1 MSKLKMIADN
11 IVGEIKHI
19 FAPKDKTIV
28 LMGSWFGNRFSDN
41 TRYLYQYLSENK
53 DKLGLTHVVWVTKSL
68 GLQQDLSSMGY
79 EAYMM
84 DSDESIYF
92 HQKAGIHIICNS
104 DNEALA
110 KGADILTRYSNGA
123 IRINLWHGLGGI
135 KGVGYASKEYL
146 DYKKSHPVNI
156 AVKEFFRKSRLFRRI
171 VQLPGG
177 WGDSYYLST
186 TPFETEIFKKYFG
199 LSDKH
204 FIEAGYPRNEK
215 EIKLRECEKE
225 VIAKLCGSSKVIL
238 YMPTFRVDNS
248 NYVSPLSDERVLS
261 VLRENNWLWV
271 EKKHGEDADGMMGK
285 VENHTVLQL
294 DSDFDA
300 NVLLPHVDLIV
311 TDYSSV
317 SWDALYHKKPILF
330 YMPDYDYYMNQDR
343 GFVLKPEEFIIGQ
356 AAYTTEEIV
365 EVLQKYKDN
374 FQNMLPENEDEIFQ
388 KVWGQETN
396 CAAIWEKIVKKCR
409 IN

>member
-1 MSKLKMIADN
+1 MGKLKMIADN
-11 IVGEIKHI
+11 LVGEIKHI
-19 FAPKDKTIV
+19 FVPKDKSIV

-41 TRYLYQYLSENK
+41 TRYLYQYLSDNK
-53 DKLGLTHVVWVTKSL
+53 ETLGLTHVVWVTKSQE
-68 GLQQDLSSMGY
+68 LQRDLSDMGY

-84 DSDESIYF
+84 DSEESKYY
-92 HQKAGIHIICNS
+92 HQKAGIHVICNS

-156 AVKEFFRKSRLFRRI
+156 AIKDFFRGSRLFRRL

-177 WGDSYYLST
+177 WGDAYYLST

-199 LSDKH
+199 LSNKH

-215 EIKLRECEKE
+215 VIKLRECEKE
-225 VIAKLCGSSKVIL
+225 VISKIQSSNKVIL
-238 YMPTFRVDNS
+238 YMPTFRVN
-248 NYVSPLSDERVLS
+248 NAGYVSPLSDERVLS
-261 VLRENNWLWV
+261 ILRDNNWLWV

-285 VENHTVLQL
+285 VENQTVLQL

-300 NVLLPHVDLIV
+300 NVLLPHVDMIV

-343 GFVLKPEEFIIGQ
+343 GFVLGPEEFIIGP
-356 AAYTTEEIV
+356 AAYTIEEFA
-365 EVLQKYKDN
+365 ETLQKYREDFLK
-374 FQNMLPENEDEIFQ
+374 MLPENEEAIFK

-396 CAAIWEKIVKKCR
+396 CASIWEKIVQKCR